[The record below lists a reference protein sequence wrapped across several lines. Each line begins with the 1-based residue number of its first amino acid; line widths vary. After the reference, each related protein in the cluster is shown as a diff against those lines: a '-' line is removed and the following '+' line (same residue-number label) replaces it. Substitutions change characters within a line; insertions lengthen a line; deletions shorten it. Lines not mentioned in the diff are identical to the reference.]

1 MWADLSVF
9 SKLQYL
15 LTTEKTP
22 HLHLIL
28 SLSYVMRYETTHI
41 IVYCQNTYQWRP
53 SSPDQRRWHSLL
65 ELVAVGTSDEFKWSA
80 VAPHLQII
88 TWWYHTGCNVFWC
101 SNLASIEMAISYCKV
116 HVTWHQESIAW
127 QACYEVVWNIC
138 IKPSFILKYCI
149 CHSFYKKVDIRTL
162 NPPSFSTLNTSIPH
176 R

>member
-116 HVTWHQESIAW
+116 HVTWHQESKYRKHWKSLGKLVMKLFGIFALSQVLFW
-127 QACYEVVWNIC
+127 STVFV
-138 IKPSFILKYCI
+138 IL
-149 CHSFYKKVDIRTL
+149 FTKKLIYA
-162 NPPSFSTLNTSIPH
+162 H
-176 R
+176 

>member
-116 HVTWHQESIAW
+116 HVTRHQESKYRKHWKSLGKLVMKLFGIFALSQVLFW
-127 QACYEVVWNIC
+127 STVFV
-138 IKPSFILKYCI
+138 IL
-149 CHSFYKKVDIRTL
+149 FTKKLIYA
-162 NPPSFSTLNTSIPH
+162 H
-176 R
+176 

>member
-116 HVTWHQESIAW
+116 HVTRHQESKYRKHWKSLGKLVMKLFGIFALSQVLFW
-127 QACYEVVWNIC
+127 STVFV
-138 IKPSFILKYCI
+138 ILFTKNLIYT
-149 CHSFYKKVDIRTL
+149 H
-162 NPPSFSTLNTSIPH
+162 
-176 R
+176 

>member
-116 HVTWHQESIAW
+116 HVTWHQESKYRKHWKSLGKLVMKLFGIFALSQVLFW
-127 QACYEVVWNIC
+127 STVFV
-138 IKPSFILKYCI
+138 IL
-149 CHSFYKKVDIRTL
+149 FTKKLIYT
-162 NPPSFSTLNTSIPH
+162 H
-176 R
+176 